1 MKKLI
6 LPVLLMLIAF
16 TTQAQTKQDR
26 KNDRSERMER
36 RGDRAANMD
45 PEAMA
50 SVKAKKMTLVLDL
63 SDKQEAQVE
72 QVLMEN
78 AMKRKA
84 AMVNKSNRKT
94 LSKEEKLSLAEARL
108 DQRIAVKRAFKDIL
122 NDEQYEK
129 FEKMSHKRKRGKRN
143 QVRKVRRTRK

>member
-50 SVKAKKMTLVLDL
+50 SVKAKKMTLILDL